1 MMVWV
6 PVPADVAAAW
16 APAQTWPATPAG
28 FVVGGGEVNG
38 GNAEAAADAPAYSY
52 IAPASWAHISPYSAS
67 VAAIAGVFW
76 PRMFVATSDINRAR
90 LAATIGG
97 GTAGSAFMWKALAT
111 VAKGICIALATICG
125 AGSI

>member
-1 MMVWV
+1 MVG
-6 PVPADVAAAW
+6 
-16 APAQTWPATPAG
+16 AG
-28 FVVGGGEVNG
+28 DVNG

-76 PRMFVATSDINRAR
+76 PRMLVAISNISCAR

-97 GTAGSAFMWKALAT
+97 GT
-111 VAKGICIALATICG
+111 VIANA
-125 AGSI
+125 AP